1 MAQLI
6 TFLHLSDIH
15 FSKRDRSSLYELDEG
30 LRREIEHDSRTMASE
45 LGGVTGI
52 LVSGDVA
59 FAGTPSEYANASSWL
74 AELSTGLGV
83 PAENIWVVPG
93 NHDINWAIQ
102 DTDEIGISLRHTL
115 RTVPLSD
122 LDERLESI
130 LTDSDASSHVFD
142 PLRHYQTF
150 AADYDCLTNPERVA
164 WSARVDLGPY
174 VILLRGVNSVLVSDR
189 SDDPAE
195 APLVVGRNQTQLL
208 RDEGVVH
215 LTICHHPRTWIRD
228 GDACM
233 QDFDNR
239 AVVQLTGHDHR
250 YQTTVRGNSVCIA
263 AGAAHPPR
271 KEPNWEPRYNFV
283 VLELVERPS
292 PLIKV
297 NVYSRVWNPSKGQFE
312 ADSPSTVSHEFVL
325 DDVTAIEQ
333 VGQDLEEES
342 LNDPDEQYPH
352 GVPDQRAEVIANR
365 GRHLAHRLALLRSGD
380 RRSIAVAIGV
390 PISAMARKRPDE
402 IVELIMEYAK
412 EQDKLREL
420 WEAVDS
426 AHGMEI
432 DKTNPYSTGGGTD
445 GG

>member
-15 FSKRDRSSLYELDEG
+15 FSKRDRSSPYELDEA
-30 LRREIEHDSRTMASE
+30 LRREIEHDSRAMARK

-59 FAGTPSEYANASSWL
+59 FSGTPSEYENASSWL
-74 AELSTGLGV
+74 AELSTGLSV

-93 NHDINWAIQ
+93 NHDINWETQ
-102 DTDEIGISLRHTL
+102 DADESASALRNTL
-115 RTVPLSD
+115 RTVPLAD
-122 LDERLESI
+122 LDDKLESI
-130 LTDSDASSHVFD
+130 LNDNDAASHVFG
-142 PLRHYQTF
+142 PLRHYRTF
-150 AADYDCLTNPERVA
+150 AAEYDCLTGSEGAA

-195 APLVVGRNQTQLL
+195 APLVIGRNQTQLL
-208 RDEGVVH
+208 RDKGVVH

-250 YQTTVRGNSVCIA
+250 YETTVRGNSVCIA

-271 KEPNWEPRYNFV
+271 KERNWEPRFNFV
-283 VLELVERPS
+283 VLELSEKSS
-292 PLIKV
+292 PRIQTS
-297 NVYSRVWNPSKGQFE
+297 VYSRVWDPQRGQFE
-312 ADSPSTVSHEFVL
+312 ADSPSPVSHDFVL

-333 VGQDLEEES
+333 VGEELEEEP
-342 LNDPDEQYPH
+342 LNDPDEQYPYRA
-352 GVPDQRAEVIANR
+352 PDQKAEVIANR

-390 PISAMARKRPDE
+390 PLGAMAQKRPDE
-402 IVELIMEYAK
+402 IVEIVMDYAT
-412 EQDKLREL
+412 EQGNLREL
-420 WEAVDS
+420 WDAVDS
-426 AHGMEI
+426 AHGV
-432 DKTNPYSTGGGTD
+432 KAATPNPYPTEGGIE